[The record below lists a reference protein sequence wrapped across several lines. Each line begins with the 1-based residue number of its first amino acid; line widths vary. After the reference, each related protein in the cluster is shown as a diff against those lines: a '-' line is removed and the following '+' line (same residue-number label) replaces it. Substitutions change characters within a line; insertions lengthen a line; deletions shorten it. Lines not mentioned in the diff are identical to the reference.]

1 MKDKVFI
8 DTNILIYLIT
18 DNSNKKDI
26 IISKIS
32 EFENCYLSIQVIN
45 EFANTCIKKKL
56 FKSEEI
62 AEIIKELR
70 KVFNILEIYLDTIL
84 QALKIQY
91 KYKYSFY
98 DSLIISTA
106 SENGCSIIFTEDLQ
120 HNQLIEKKVKI
131 INPFN

>member
-84 QALKIQY
+84 QALKIQN